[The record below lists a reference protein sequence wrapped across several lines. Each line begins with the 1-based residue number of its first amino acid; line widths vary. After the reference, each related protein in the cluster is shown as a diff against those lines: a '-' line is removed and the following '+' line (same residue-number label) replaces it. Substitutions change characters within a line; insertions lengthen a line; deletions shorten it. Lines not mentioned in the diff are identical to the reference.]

1 LTADGDTDTLL
12 DLNPDDLLS
21 TTRSVRLRLDLTRPV
36 EHSLI
41 KECLDIAQQAP
52 TGGNQQG
59 WSFVVVT
66 DAETRRALGTLYKQG
81 WDAYLQDIA
90 TRAATETPAM
100 PSRSVLR
107 VYRSAQYLAD
117 HMGEVP
123 VLVVPC
129 IAGRTEDAG
138 AAEQASQWGS
148 ILPAVWSFMLAAR
161 ARGLGTC
168 WTTLHL
174 RHEREAAELLG
185 IPYDRVMQAALIPVA
200 HTIGDEFR
208 PGPRKPLDSMVHWD
222 QW

>member
-1 LTADGDTDTLL
+1 MTADGGTGTLL

-41 KECLDIAQQAP
+41 EECLDIAQQAP

-90 TRAATETPAM
+90 ARAAAETPAM

-129 IAGRTEDAG
+129 IAGRTEGAA

-200 HTIGDEFR
+200 HTIGEEFR

>member
-1 LTADGDTDTLL
+1 MTADGGTGALL

-41 KECLDIAQQAP
+41 EECLDIAQQAP

-90 TRAATETPAM
+90 ARAAAETPAM
-100 PSRSVLR
+100 ASRSVLR

-123 VLVVPC
+123 VLVLPC
-129 IAGRTEDAG
+129 IAGRTEGAA